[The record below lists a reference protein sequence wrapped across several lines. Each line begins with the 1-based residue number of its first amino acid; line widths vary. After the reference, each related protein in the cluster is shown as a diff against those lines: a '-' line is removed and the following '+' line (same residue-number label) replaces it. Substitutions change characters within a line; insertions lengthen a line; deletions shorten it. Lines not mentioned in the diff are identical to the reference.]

1 MVRELDLPPALG
13 GRFLGSTIHGVA
25 QVVGAGYTISPATG
39 DAAAVVNLLRVT
51 LLMLMVVIAAL
62 GLKTWF

>member
-13 GRFLGSTIHGVA
+13 GRFLGSTIHDVA

-62 GLKTWF
+62 GLKTSF